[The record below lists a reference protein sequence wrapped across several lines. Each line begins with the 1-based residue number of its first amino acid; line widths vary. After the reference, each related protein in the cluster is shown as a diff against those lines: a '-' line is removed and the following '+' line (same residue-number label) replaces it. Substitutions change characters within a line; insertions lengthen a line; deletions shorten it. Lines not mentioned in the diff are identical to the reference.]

1 MAKIQPTVPKGWQE
15 RLTFAGASIDAD
27 FGTYPSIGA
36 ALAAIT
42 IDRRAK
48 GRQVAICDS
57 SGKAMIYWWDTDD
70 LTDNGLHLMEN
81 GLTSVSIYDVIGL
94 QDALDAKADVDNVLN
109 ITPTE
114 GQNII
119 LDSDI
124 DILVVE
130 VQSYLISLTVTLP
143 SSNIDGKKVT
153 ILFWTPKAQK
163 YTNSTEIINSIS
175 IVSSTS
181 VIQSILPTSII
192 AGDSLSFIFSN
203 NNWISEF

>member
-114 GQNII
+114 GQNM
-119 LDSDI
+119 LLHSVA
-124 DILVVE
+124 LVVAE
-130 VQSYLISLTVTLP
+130 S
-143 SSNIDGKKVT
+143 GRHKV
-153 ILFWTPKAQK
+153 PKAQSNVLSCLLVLEWGV
-163 YTNSTEIINSIS
+163 NSELWASPKGGLF
-175 IVSSTS
+175 
-181 VIQSILPTSII
+181 QGLR
-192 AGDSLSFIFSN
+192 ADSRP
-203 NNWISEF
+203 